1 MLTAGEMA
9 PDFEG
14 LTATGERLKLSS
26 MKGRSVVLYFYP
38 KASTSGCRRESLEF
52 ARLYPEAKRRQIDI
66 IGVSVDNV
74 HDQRKFADECQLP
87 FPLIADHEKII
98 AREYGVLGAFG
109 LAKRVTFMLD
119 PDGRIAEVITGM
131 LPEPHVHALSQ
142 RVESEP
148 PTEPAHSISK

>member
-14 LTATGERLKLSS
+14 LTASGERLKLSS
-26 MKGRSVVLYFYP
+26 LKGRSVVLYFYP
-38 KASTSGCRRESLEF
+38 KASTLGCRRESLEF

-87 FPLIADHEKII
+87 FPLIADHEKIDRPGVRGPGRI
-98 AREYGVLGAFG
+98 RARETGHVPA
-109 LAKRVTFMLD
+109 RS
-119 PDGRIAEVITGM
+119 GRAD
-131 LPEPHVHALSQ
+131 Q
-142 RVESEP
+142 
-148 PTEPAHSISK
+148 PT